1 MKGER
6 TMNAGKGHALR
17 SPDYMRISLAAA
29 MTLGYEPGLFF
40 RGARL
45 FCINLLLTY
54 PEGCRGRCA
63 YCGLSAQGPAA
74 RRGEKF
80 IRVQWPA
87 YPLADIIDRIS
98 SRPEAVK
105 RICISMITC
114 RQAKADTVAVC
125 TRLRSSFDL
134 PVSLLITPTLLG
146 DGDLER
152 FKAAG
157 ADKVGVA
164 IDLATPALFDRYRG
178 SGVQGPHRWGV
189 YWECFRRAVEVFGEG
204 NAGVH
209 LMVGMGETEKE
220 MCAAIQRARDLG
232 GRTHL
237 FSFFPEHG
245 SPLAGHAKPSLV
257 HYRHVQLARYLIDQG
272 IAKAE
277 QFAFDDQGRIMNF
290 GLSAADQDG
299 LIRSGE
305 PFRTSGCE
313 GYDGEVACNRPFANS
328 RPGPHL
334 RNFPFP
340 PTVEDLDRIR
350 WQMGGRMGRV
360 SHRKRSLTKYAGGQ
374 SLRPGDA

>member
-1 MKGER
+1 MVTIGEQAI
-6 TMNAGKGHALR
+6 NEAGGQVPR

-45 FCINLLLTY
+45 YCINLLLTY

-63 YCGLSAQGPAA
+63 YCGLSAQGPEAG
-74 RRGEKF
+74 RGERF
-80 IRVQWPA
+80 IRVPWPA
-87 YPLADIIDRIS
+87 YPLDDIIQRIS

-105 RICISMITC
+105 RICISMIT
-114 RQAKADTVAVC
+114 RRRAKADTMAVC
-125 TRLRSSFDL
+125 TRLRSSFDI

-157 ADKVGVA
+157 ADKIGVA
-164 IDLATPALFDRYRG
+164 VDLATPALFERYRG
-178 SGVQGPHRWGV
+178 SGVKGPHRWDV
-189 YWECFRRAVEVFGEG
+189 YWECFRRAVAVFGEG

-220 MCAAIQRARDLG
+220 MCAAIQRARDMG

-245 SPLAGHAKPSLV
+245 SPMAEHPRPSMV
-257 HYRHVQLARYLIDQG
+257 HYRHVQFARYLIDQN
-272 IAKAE
+272 IARAE
-277 QFAFDDQGRIMNF
+277 QFTFGDQGPIIDF
-290 GLSAADQDG
+290 GLSAADQDR

-305 PFRTSGCE
+305 PFRTSGCA

-328 RPGPHL
+328 RPGSHL
-334 RNFPFP
+334 RNFPFR
-340 PTVEDLDRIR
+340 PTVEDVGRIR
-350 WQMGGRMGRV
+350 IQMSRRASETVGR
-360 SHRKRSLTKYAGGQ
+360 T
-374 SLRPGDA
+374 